1 MWAPEVIDF
10 NNLIMIDDV
19 RQALESSFFHEMTLQ
34 DSIENPFAREPGYIY
49 YRQNPKIDVTEEWK
63 NLVL

>member
-1 MWAPEVIDF
+1 
-10 NNLIMIDDV
+10 MIDDV